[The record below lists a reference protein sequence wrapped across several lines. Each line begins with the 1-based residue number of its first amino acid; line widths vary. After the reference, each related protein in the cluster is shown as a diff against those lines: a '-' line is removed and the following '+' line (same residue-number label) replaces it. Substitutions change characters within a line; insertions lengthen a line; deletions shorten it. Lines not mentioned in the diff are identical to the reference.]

1 MSGIRTAL
9 EITDRMSYPLHS
21 ITSALDTTLNVF
33 EDFKTSLGSTFDNS
47 KIDSARISIDEANAS
62 IKAMEENI
70 KNTNNENDKMPQ
82 KFANANSSAS
92 SLLHT
97 LMGFS
102 VIQKIGGLISGQFES
117 AISRLDTMNNY
128 PKVMSNL
135 GISADQS
142 NASIKVL
149 SEGLKGLPTT
159 LNDAVSSVQ
168 NFTSVNGSVGK
179 STKMFLAL
187 NNAIL
192 AGGGSTQVQQ
202 SALEQLSQSYA
213 KGKPDMMEWRTAMT
227 AMPAQLKQVAQAMGY
242 IDTNALG
249 EDLRAGKVSMNDFM
263 NTFIELNENGV
274 NGFQSFEEQARNATG
289 GFATSIAN
297 AKSATTRGIT
307 SLIENINNGLSNA
320 GFGTIQDIIQNVGNG
335 IEKMLTNVGK
345 VAGKAITVLSP
356 ALNLIKQVGSFI
368 SDNWSIIAPIVMGI
382 VGALGAYYGAQLLL
396 NTINGIATG
405 IETVKTL
412 ATTVHT
418 ASLAMQTGAT
428 FAATTAQYGFNA
440 ALLACPLTWI
450 IIAIIAVIAII
461 YAVIAAINKV
471 TGKSISATGV
481 IMGSIFAL
489 GANIWNKFIVP
500 TWNAIAMLVNFFANC
515 FKDPV
520 ASIKVLFAELTV
532 WVLNK
537 TRTMLE
543 GIEYMINSI
552 PGVQIDITSGLD
564 NYISMLERGIQGIK
578 DEAGLEDV
586 MEKLSTINLE
596 DAYSKGYD
604 FGSNLGSNFGNS
616 ISETMDDLNLDD
628 LISTAKDITDT
639 AGNTS
644 KIIDSLSGT
653 EEDLK
658 YLRDLAEQ
666 ETVNRFTTAEITI
679 HQTNHNTINSEMDI
693 DGVVNSLTEGV
704 NEAMEQAAE
713 GDHE

>member
-274 NGFQSFEEQARNATG
+274 NGFQSFEEQASNATG

>member
-274 NGFQSFEEQARNATG
+274 NGFQSFEEQASNATG

-578 DEAGLEDV
+578 DEAGLED
-586 MEKLSTINLE
+586 
-596 DAYSKGYD
+596 
-604 FGSNLGSNFGNS
+604 
-616 ISETMDDLNLDD
+616 
-628 LISTAKDITDT
+628 
-639 AGNTS
+639 
-644 KIIDSLSGT
+644 
-653 EEDLK
+653 LK

>member
-9 EITDRMSYPLHS
+9 EITDRMSYPLQS

-33 EDFKTSLGSTFDNS
+33 EDFKSSLGDTFDNS

-70 KNTNNENDKMPQ
+70 KKTNNENDKIPQ

-102 VIQKIGGLISGQFES
+102 VIQKVGGLISSQFGS

-135 GISADQS
+135 GIAEDQA

-242 IDTNALG
+242 IDTTALG
-249 EDLRAGKVSMNDFM
+249 EDLRAGKVSMNEFM
-263 NTFIELNENGV
+263 DTFIELNENGV
-274 NGFQSFEEQARNATG
+274 NGFQSFEEQAKNATG

-307 SLIENINNGLSNA
+307 SLIESINNGLSNA

-345 VAGKAITVLSP
+345 VAGKVITYLSP
-356 ALNLIKQVGSFI
+356 VLQLVKQIGSFI
-368 SDNWSIIAPIVMGI
+368 VDNWPMIATIIGGITTAI
-382 VGALGAYYGAQLLL
+382 VGY
-396 NTINGIATG
+396 NTILAISTALEWLHNMA
-405 IETVKTL
+405 TL
-412 ATTVHT
+412 AQAKALLANVNANLLATSSQYAYAIASAQATV
-418 ASLAMQTGAT
+418 
-428 FAATTAQYGFNA
+428 AQSGFNT

-450 IIAIIAVIAII
+450 LIVIV
-461 YAVIAAINKV
+461 AVIAAIYGVIAVINKV

-481 IMGSIFAL
+481 IMGTIYTL
-489 GANIWNKFIVP
+489 GAYLYNNFIVP
-500 TWNAIAMLVNFFANC
+500 TWNAIAILVNFFANC

-520 ASIKVLFAELTV
+520 TSVKVLFAEMAV

-537 TRTMLE
+537 VKTMIE

-552 PGVQIDITSGLD
+552 PRYRDRYYFW
-564 NYISMLERGIQGIK
+564 N
-578 DEAGLEDV
+578 
-586 MEKLSTINLE
+586 
-596 DAYSKGYD
+596 SKSY
-604 FGSNLGSNFGNS
+604 F
-616 ISETMDDLNLDD
+616 
-628 LISTAKDITDT
+628 
-639 AGNTS
+639 NT
-644 KIIDSLSGT
+644 
-653 EEDLK
+653 
-658 YLRDLAEQ
+658 
-666 ETVNRFTTAEITI
+666 
-679 HQTNHNTINSEMDI
+679 
-693 DGVVNSLTEGV
+693 
-704 NEAMEQAAE
+704 
-713 GDHE
+713 